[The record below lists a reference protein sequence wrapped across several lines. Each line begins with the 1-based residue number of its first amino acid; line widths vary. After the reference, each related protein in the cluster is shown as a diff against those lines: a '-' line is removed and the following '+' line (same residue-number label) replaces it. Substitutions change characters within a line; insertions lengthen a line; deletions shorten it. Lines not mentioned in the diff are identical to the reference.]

1 MPLTSEWKQMIFSD
15 DNEIVSG
22 GNFHGEYPGKA
33 ADYLAIAVHEIANMS
48 VMRIERLLNGGMLTV
63 IFFITP
69 QCEQVM
75 SILKYK
81 TY

>member
-1 MPLTSEWKQMIFSD
+1 MIFSD
-15 DNEIVSG
+15 DYEIVSG

-63 IFFITP
+63 IFYYTT
-69 QCEQVM
+69 M
-75 SILKYK
+75 
-81 TY
+81 

>member
-1 MPLTSEWKQMIFSD
+1 MIFSD

-48 VMRIERLLNGGMLTV
+48 VMRIERLLNKGMLQL
-63 IFFITP
+63 FFITP
-69 QCEQVM
+69 QCEQVIA
-75 SILKYK
+75 ILEYK